1 MSGAKWME
9 WCTFQNTN
17 SCRGGGEYGRD
28 WRDAGSKGNKQNVFD
43 DFQAAAEHLHAQ
55 GYSSPATT
63 TIQVSTSFTTAH
75 SA

>member
-1 MSGAKWME
+1 MCNLQTM
-9 WCTFQNTN
+9 NLR
-17 SCRGGGEYGRD
+17 RGGGEYGRD

-63 TIQVSTSFTTAH
+63 TIQVSARCLARLTRA
-75 SA
+75 